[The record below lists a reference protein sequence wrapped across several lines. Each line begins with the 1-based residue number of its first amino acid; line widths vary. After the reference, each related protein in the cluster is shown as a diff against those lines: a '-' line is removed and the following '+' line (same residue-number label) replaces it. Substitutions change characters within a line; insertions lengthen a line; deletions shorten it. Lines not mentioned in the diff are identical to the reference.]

1 MMALNCMIMEHCNL
15 HYKIL
20 QCSKCL
26 ILFHWSRYSSSV
38 LRSFEASE
46 SQLQIKHASFLT
58 LGRVDAGFLK
68 QELCPSHSKAQAQG
82 WELPVSV
89 MLHQT
94 ARGLILRYPEHGL
107 TNTLAALVISLGWCP
122 NVKVDL
128 PSIGFLAWRRIK
140 LDTSFQYQRTR
151 RPFSTWYC
159 GRMPKLALSYAVLS
173 LVSQLSSF
181 RLIQHPEQFPS
192 DNMMLSLH
200 LCT

>member
-1 MMALNCMIMEHCNL
+1 MDR
-15 HYKIL
+15 
-20 QCSKCL
+20 CL

-46 SQLQIKHASFLT
+46 SQLQIKNASFLT

-68 QELCPSHSKAQAQG
+68 QLNCVQAMQQSPSTGMRAACFSHVAPNSP
-82 WELPVSV
+82 WFD
-89 MLHQT
+89 
-94 ARGLILRYPEHGL
+94 PE
-107 TNTLAALVISLGWCP
+107 ISRMSRWICHR
-122 NVKVDL
+122 
-128 PSIGFLAWRRIK
+128 SASW
-140 LDTSFQYQRTR
+140 LDAGSNWKTSFQYQRTR

-159 GRMPKLALSYAVLS
+159 GRMPKLALSCAVLS